1 MYAHSYLQTA
11 RQILELY
18 DGSAPFAAWLKQFF
32 RNHKKHGSR
41 DRKAIAHLCYC
52 YFRLGGSLENLGSDE
67 QLVYGLFLCNPLPD
81 ALLEQLN
88 PELNAMAG
96 QPLAQKI
103 KWLEENRNFD
113 LQKLFPANDKLSPSI
128 DRQEFYRSH
137 FIQPD
142 LFLRI
147 RPGKESSV
155 KRKLEENKISYTE
168 RSPYTL
174 ALSNSTRTED
184 LPEPDSEVVIQD
196 LSSQQT
202 LNLLL
207 PLLHCTK
214 PFTVWDCCAASG
226 GKSLLLHDR
235 CPSAQLTVSDI
246 RESILAN
253 LQKRFQKAG
262 IKRYRSFVF
271 DASRHALRD
280 QFDLVL
286 CDAPCSGSGTWGRT
300 PEQLRFFSPE
310 KISHYSNLQR
320 SIAANASRSLR
331 PGGHFLYIT
340 CSVFKEENESVVAYL
355 EENTS
360 LRLISAQYFTGYADK
375 ADALFAAAF
384 VRES

>member
-18 DGSAPFAAWLKQFF
+18 DGSAPFTAWLKQFF

-41 DRKAIAHLCYC
+41 DRRHIAHLCYC
-52 YFRLGGSLENLGSDE
+52 YFRLGNALEHLGGDE
-67 QLVYGLFLCNPLPD
+67 QVACGVFLCSPGPD
-81 ALLEQLN
+81 ALLEGLN

-96 QPLAQKI
+96 NPLAEKI
-103 KWLEENRNFD
+103 AW
-113 LQKLFPANDKLSPSI
+113 LQKNKDFKPEKIFPAHDRLSSSI
-128 DRQEFYRSH
+128 EQEEFYRSH

-147 RPGKESSV
+147 RPGQDRSV
-155 KRKLEENKISYTE
+155 KQKLEKGSIVYAE
-168 RSPYTL
+168 RSSHTL

-184 LPEPDSEVVIQD
+184 LPEADREVVIQD

-202 LNLLL
+202 LDLLL
-207 PLLHCTK
+207 PLLDCTK

-235 CPSAQLTVSDI
+235 CPSARLTVSDI

-253 LQKRFQKAG
+253 LQKRFQRAG
-262 IKRYRSFVF
+262 ISQYRSLVF
-271 DASRHALRD
+271 DASRQALSNK
-280 QFDLVL
+280 FDVVV

-300 PEQLRFFSPE
+300 PEQLRFFPPE
-310 KISHYSNLQR
+310 KISHYSGLQK
-320 SIAANASRSLR
+320 SIALNASRSLR

-340 CSVFKEENESVVAYL
+340 CSVFEEENESVVTHIQ
-355 EENTS
+355 ENTA
-360 LRLISAQYFTGYADK
+360 LELIASQYYKGYNNK
-375 ADALFAAAF
+375 ADTLFVAVF
-384 VRES
+384 GS